1 MKRLLISAVIAL
13 IAPAAFAQLP
23 PAPVG
28 DPAHPETVIE
38 FGAPQTVTIQTQ
50 EGDVVFEALIA
61 DSDEERQRGLMF
73 REALTDNEGMLFN
86 YGEVQTVAM
95 WMRNTLISLDLIYIA
110 PDGEILK
117 IIANAQPHSLR
128 SLASDFPV
136 LGVLEVR
143 GGLTRDVGIRPGD
156 IVRHDMFGNT
166 VVAETKEVSH
176 DDDTAEAEGDT
187 DADAPAAPDDE

>member
-1 MKRLLISAVIAL
+1 MKRFLISAVLAL
-13 IAPAAFAQLP
+13 VAPAAFAQLP

-38 FGAPQTVTIQTQ
+38 FGAPETVIVQTD
-50 EGDVVFEALIA
+50 EGDVVFDALIA

-73 REALTDNEGMLFN
+73 REALADNEGMLFN
-86 YGEVQTVAM
+86 YGEVQTVSM
-95 WMRNTLISLDLIYIA
+95 WMRNTLIPLDLIYIA

-128 SLASDFPV
+128 PLGSDFPV

-143 GGLTRDVGIRPGD
+143 GGLTRDAGIRPGD
-156 IVRHDMFGNT
+156 IVRHDMFDNIE
-166 VVAETKEVSH
+166 VAETEEVS
-176 DDDTAEAEGDT
+176 DEGDT
-187 DADAPAAPDDE
+187 SEADSDPGADAPAAPEDE

>member
-1 MKRLLISAVIAL
+1 MKRFLISVVIAL
-13 IAPAAFAQLP
+13 FAPAAFAQLP

-38 FGAPQTVTIQTQ
+38 FGAPETVIVQT
-50 EGDVVFEALIA
+50 EDGDVVFDALIA

-73 REALTDNEGMLFN
+73 REVLADNEGMLFN
-86 YGEVQTVAM
+86 YGEVQTVSM

-128 SLASDFPV
+128 PLASDFPV

-143 GGLTRDVGIRPGD
+143 GGLTRDAGIRPGD
-156 IVRHDMFGNT
+156 IVLHDMFGNT
-166 VVAETKEVSH
+166 EVTETEEVPDES
-176 DDDTAEAEGDT
+176 DAPEDAGDT
-187 DADAPAAPDDE
+187 ETDAAAAPEGE

>member
-128 SLASDFPV
+128 SLAFDFPV

-166 VVAETKEVSH
+166 EVAETKEVSH

>member
-1 MKRLLISAVIAL
+1 MKRFLISAVIAL
-13 IAPAAFAQLP
+13 VAPAAFAQMP

-38 FGAPQTVTIQTQ
+38 FGAPETVIVQT
-50 EGDVVFEALIA
+50 EAGEVVFDALIA

-73 REALTDNEGMLFN
+73 REALADNEGMLFN
-86 YGEVQTVAM
+86 YGEVQTVSM
-95 WMRNTLISLDLIYIA
+95 WMRNTLIPLDLIYIA

-143 GGLTRDVGIRPGD
+143 GGLTRDTGIRPGD
-156 IVRHDMFGNT
+156 IVRHAMFGNT
-166 VVAETKEVSH
+166 EDPET
-176 DDDTAEAEGDT
+176 DDLSDDGEPSETENDAEADE
-187 DADAPAAPDDE
+187 PAAPEDE